1 MTQLSDTQLDALK
14 ELINI
19 GVGRGAGILNTML
32 DTHISLQVPD
42 LKIFNQVEM
51 AEYLTKFEGSTLSA
65 VNLPFSGQLTGSTK
79 LIFPAE
85 SAAKLVAAFTGES
98 FQEEDMDSI
107 RIGTLNEIGN
117 IVINSVMGSISN
129 MLNIHFNY
137 VVPNYLEGGIET
149 IMTSNIKKNNPVL
162 LANTRFSLEKF
173 EIMGE
178 IAIFLQL
185 GAIDVLTESLN
196 KFIGQ

>member
-1 MTQLSDTQLDALK
+1 MTQLSEKQLDTLK
-14 ELINI
+14 EIINI
-19 GVGRGAGILNTML
+19 GVGRGASVLNTML
-32 DTHISLQVPD
+32 NTHISLQVPD
-42 LKIFNQVEM
+42 LRIFNQVEM
-51 AEYLTKFEGSTLSA
+51 AEYLTKFEESTLSA
-65 VNLPFSGQLTGSTK
+65 VNLPFSGQLSGSTK

-85 SAAKLVAAFTGES
+85 SAAKLIAAFTGES

-129 MLNIHFNY
+129 MLDVHFNY

-149 IMTSNIKKNNPVL
+149 IMTSNISKDNPVL

-185 GAIDVLTESLN
+185 STIDALIESLN